1 MRIKIVK
8 SVKDVYNHFF
18 EDLNIDS
25 ETGHF
30 KIGRKQES
38 RQTPNKNYKKFATY
52 PYIGSKYGE
61 PNHPKLLIVGLD
73 IGGDKTPGRIQSFR
87 ERRHRY
93 ETEVVNDPDKHSHHS
108 AGTYM
113 TALYCLQQKSPEK
126 YPEWAEYWKQLDDQK
141 TCQQLLKE
149 NELPLENPL
158 SYIALTN
165 YHKFEPCGREKK
177 RGEKDRDFIIDEEL
191 EGEFLVAEV
200 EAFAPDIIVI
210 QSERFSK
217 PPYKKEP
224 LDKIASEPKREL
236 YVGPHPSWVPVH
248 KPRALI
254 NSIKQYHPYCK

>member
-165 YHKFEPCGREKK
+165 CHKFVTCGRKK
-177 RGEKDRDFIIDEEL
+177 KTGGKDRVFIDKEKESELLLDEVKV
-191 EGEFLVAEV
+191 FD
-200 EAFAPDIIVI
+200 PDIIVL
-210 QSERFSK
+210 QSKERK
-217 PPYKKEP
+217 YKEP
-224 LDKIASEPKREL
+224 LDKIASERKERSKL
-236 YVGPHPSWVPVH
+236 YIGTHPSNRKKNGR
-248 KPRALI
+248 KPRVLI
-254 NSIKQYHPYCK
+254 HKIAPW